1 MTQFARA
8 SAFTTLMVQSSDP
21 ANLQA
26 LIEAALLA
34 NAGSTI
40 PNNQVIIGI
49 KLAAAGD
56 GHTFVCLIDIADSG
70 DVVDGNPLDG
80 TNVVGGVPVAL
91 SAFRCYTGGDA
102 QELLRAKSAIVPPP
116 AIAAFSTTFPFLV
129 ADEQLEGGSKGTR
142 FMGLVVYSSTLT
154 ANGNDQSR
162 AIADTTTSTAL
173 VAATPLI
180 ATFTAL
186 TARNF
191 SLTGGGQAIT
201 YIGLQAQLFAL
212 HASVTVEE
220 TPAGPNTVTVDI
232 VSDPLG
238 TPVPIGQTIV
248 RILDATEQEN
258 ISVNAFAELSAQ
270 IAVSKSVGL
279 RITAAANGFLRFASM
294 QIVPVN

>member
-26 LIEAALLA
+26 LIENALLA
-34 NAGSTI
+34 NAGGSV
-40 PNNQVIIGI
+40 PDNQVIIGI

-56 GHTFVCLIDIADSG
+56 GHTFVCLIDIADGG

-80 TNVVGGVPVAL
+80 TDIIGGVPVAF

-116 AIAAFSTTFPFLV
+116 DLSALGTTFPFLV

-142 FMGLVVYSSTLT
+142 FMGLVVYGSTLT
-154 ANGNDQSR
+154 ENGNDQSW

-180 ATFTAL
+180 ATFTTL
-186 TARNF
+186 SDRNF
-191 SLTGGGQAIT
+191 SLTGSGQAVT
-201 YIGLQAQLFAL
+201 YDGLQSQRFAL

-220 TPAGPNTVTVDI
+220 TPAGPNTVTVAL

-238 TPVPIGQTIV
+238 TPVVLGQTIV
-248 RILDATEQEN
+248 SILDATEQEN
-258 ISVNAFAELSAQ
+258 ISVNAFAQMSSQL
-270 IAVSKSVGL
+270 AVNKSVGL
-279 RITAAANGFLRFASM
+279 RVTAAANGFLRFASL